1 MVTLF
6 VSWEIPPVL
15 VDPSSLPLKKKK
27 KKKLNLN
34 NELQLTVFLR
44 EIPNKALDV
53 IFSYHKVL
61 PLLAALS
68 PLVFHPRSQGLFPT
82 RPPALLAGGAG

>member
-27 KKKLNLN
+27 KKKIKP
-34 NELQLTVFLR
+34 EQRIT
-44 EIPNKALDV
+44 AD
-53 IFSYHKVL
+53 S
-61 PLLAALS
+61 
-68 PLVFHPRSQGLFPT
+68 LFK
-82 RPPALLAGGAG
+82 RNSK